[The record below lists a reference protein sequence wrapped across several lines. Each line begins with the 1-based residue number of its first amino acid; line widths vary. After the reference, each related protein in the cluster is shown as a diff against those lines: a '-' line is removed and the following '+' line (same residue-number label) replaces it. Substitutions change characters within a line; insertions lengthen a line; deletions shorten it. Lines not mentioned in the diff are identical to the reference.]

1 MINDAN
7 HVFLKGSLEFGK
19 RFEDFLEIKKA
30 FEGCTFNIIKLV
42 PSGFIDQLNYGLN
55 EDIKMIKNILDLN
68 SFVYIREYDQH
79 HLVEKKLN
87 KTQFKELLT
96 TSNKFN
102 QNLILKWYIQDAE
115 DYYLKLAI
123 PELQDTISCDEN
135 ELKILK
141 NLFIYQKNEENL
153 ITVNEKLRFEVFC
166 VNRNS
171 IESRNG
177 DFIEIIRLF
186 FMKNKSKNIETE
198 KTEIKNQWE
207 FCNLKVKNFI
217 GRSNTVKNLIE
228 IFKKTSNKPLIIHG
242 RSGCGKSGL

>member
-1 MINDAN
+1 MN
-7 HVFLKGSLEFGK
+7 
-19 RFEDFLEIKKA
+19 A
-30 FEGCTFNIIKLV
+30 FEGCSFNIIKLV
-42 PSGFIDQLNYGLN
+42 PSGFNDQLNYGFN

-87 KTQFKELLT
+87 KSQFNELLT
-96 TSNKFN
+96 TTNKFN

-115 DYYLKLAI
+115 DISGDYYLKLAI

-141 NLFIYQKNEENL
+141 NLFINKKNEENL
-153 ITVNEKLRFEVFC
+153 IKVNEKLRFEVFC

-171 IESRNG
+171 IELVSRND

-186 FMKNKSKNIETE
+186 FIKNKSKNIETE
-198 KTEIKNQWE
+198 KTEIENQLE
-207 FCNLKVKNFI
+207 FRNLKVKNFI

-242 RSGCGKSGL
+242 RSGCGKFGL